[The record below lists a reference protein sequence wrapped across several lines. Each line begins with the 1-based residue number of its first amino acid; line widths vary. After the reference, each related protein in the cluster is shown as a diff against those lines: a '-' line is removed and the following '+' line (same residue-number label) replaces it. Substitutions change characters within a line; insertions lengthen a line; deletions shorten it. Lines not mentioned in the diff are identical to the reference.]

1 MRNVIFNK
9 FGIMNNYETVLI
21 LNPVL
26 SEDQVKESIDKFK
39 NLLSSFKAE
48 LVSSELWGLK
58 KMKYLIQNK
67 KTGFYVLCEFKSKPD
82 IIANLEVELTRDER
96 IVIKTNPT
104 GADADDDFGFTT
116 TITSFTDSK
125 RYNPVSDTDE

>member
-67 KTGFYVLCEFKSKPD
+67 KSGFYVLFEFKSKPN
-82 IIANLEVELTRDER
+82 IIANLEVELKRDER
-96 IVIKTNPT
+96 IMRFLTVKLDQHAIKY
-104 GADADDDFGFTT
+104 AD
-116 TITSFTDSK
+116 K
-125 RYNPVSDTDE
+125 RRNQKQVKAK